1 MNRKFKFAFVIL
13 LILLASS
20 GCLRMEAEVDLEM
33 DGSGYLQYDLGVDN
47 TLYRLLQLEGSTVVQ
62 LEETARN
69 RNYSVE
75 NYQDDEFSGL
85 LLAKDFADLEELS
98 QELALFFLLSSDRF
112 QQELEERGDELEDL
126 ENLEELE
133 ELEEKE
139 LIDEIIAEQEERLDF
154 TIEDGLFIRHF
165 RVDYNLDLRQADIEL
180 PEQFSLFISD
190 ILYDRFEIG
199 LTLNLPFRPLDHNAE
214 PAEEDARSLRWDF
227 NFGEENQIFVEG
239 RVLIWENIITAG
251 IAVLVLVLI
260 IIFQVKARGSGST

>member
-1 MNRKFKFAFVIL
+1 MNRKVKFAFIIL
-13 LILLASS
+13 LILLVSS
-20 GCLRMEAEVDLEM
+20 GCLRMDAEVDLEM
-33 DGSGYLQYDLGVDN
+33 DGSGHLQYDLGVDN
-47 TLYRLLQLEGSTVVQ
+47 TLYGLLQLEGSTVAQ
-62 LEETARN
+62 LEETARD

-75 NYQDDEFSGL
+75 NYQDDDFSGL
-85 LLAKDFADLEELS
+85 LLAKNFADLEELS

-112 QQELEERGDELEDL
+112 QQELEERGDDLED
-126 ENLEELE
+126 LE

-154 TIEDGLFIRHF
+154 TIEDGLFTRNF

-190 ILYDRFEIG
+190 VLYDRFEIG

-214 PAEEDARSLRWDF
+214 AAEDDARSLRWDF
-227 NFGEENQIFVEG
+227 NFGEENPIFVEG

-251 IAVLVLVLI
+251 IAILILALI